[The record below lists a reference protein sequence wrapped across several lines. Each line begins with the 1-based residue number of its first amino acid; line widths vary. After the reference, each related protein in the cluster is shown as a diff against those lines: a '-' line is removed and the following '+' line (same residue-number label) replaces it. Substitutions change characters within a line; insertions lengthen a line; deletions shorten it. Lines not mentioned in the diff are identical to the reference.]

1 MPASAILLRNNSH
14 YAPPAPV
21 LEAEEARP
29 EFDIATYG
37 RGIVARLEVLVTGRG
52 GKQPEVASSGDAM
65 AADEESHSVPPS
77 EPFKFA
83 DVLPPN
89 APRYEVCRA
98 FLASLQ
104 LANAGNIEIVAPAAP
119 QLQQPA
125 AATKL
130 PRSLTAGRK
139 AVKQHASAEGA
150 GASTWAFTQEVVYA
164 AEGDLPDAV
173 IEAAAAHSRAA
184 EKQRR
189 VAGADHSGGEPICGS
204 FSGAFS
210 LRLLSTHLP
219 PTFDADAAASAS
231 SAVEVPAPGAAG
243 ARATKPKKTA
253 ASRVPRHQQRA
264 ADVELGAEPTAEAA
278 AAAPAARGALRRTNS
293 ASSNRGGDGGAVA
306 PKAASQAEAVIA
318 SPAHKRSRPALPR
331 ADAAAVE

>member
-1 MPASAILLRNNSH
+1 MTLTRLPPPLPA
-14 YAPPAPV
+14 V

-37 RGIVARLEVLVTGRG
+37 RGIVARLEVLVTGRAVG
-52 GKQPEVASSGDAM
+52 AKQPEVASSEDAI
-65 AADEESHSVPPS
+65 AADEESHTVPPS
-77 EPFKFA
+77 GPFKFA

-104 LANAGNIEIVAPAAP
+104 LANAGNVEIVAPAAP

-130 PRSLTAGRK
+130 PRSLTVGRK
-139 AVKQHASAEGA
+139 AVRQHASAEGA
-150 GASTWAFTQEVVYA
+150 WAFTQEVVYA
-164 AEGDLPDAV
+164 EEGDVPDAV

-189 VAGADHSGGEPICGS
+189 AAGADHSGGESVCGS

-231 SAVEVPAPGAAG
+231 SAAEAPAPGAAG
-243 ARATKPKKTA
+243 ARAKPKKTA

-264 ADVELGAEPTAEAA
+264 ADVELGAEPSAEAA

-318 SPAHKRSRPALPR
+318 SPAHKRSRPALPH